1 MICKLDELGPKA
13 ERGSSI
19 VSFLVFAV
27 IAIIVLNILVFYVF
41 GQIVRPNEIGLRRN
55 YFSIPGMLKEGYVD
69 KGLLPGLHWKIPG
82 ISTVQLLPRDFQFV
96 HLNDRE
102 RLGGDLDLDQLEIPT
117 TDGSKVRTDITLILR
132 YFEEPSTEAAPA
144 AQPEGADESKVPFV
158 TYQQRP
164 HGGPKDLVNSFGSTQ
179 TGQLRIFA
187 TKAEES
193 VKKALSK
200 LTTTDYYNPVV
211 RERAAL
217 KAREIVNDDVAPDGI
232 ELWATLI
239 RRYVYS
245 EKNIDDQIFAKNL
258 QEQTERLNA
267 AERAL
272 QEAKAETEETKA
284 RWDAEI
290 KDLLVE
296 GQQRRDVIMSEADR
310 YEVEQVSIG
319 DRMVEESIAKV
330 DQAKNTVLTDTPGA
344 EVYIAR
350 QMAPLLTTLEGGVV
364 TDIDPYDVDSWVK
377 KLVSEVNAGK

>member
-1 MICKLDELGPKA
+1 MA
-13 ERGSSI
+13 AI
-19 VSFLVFAV
+19 VAV
-27 IAIIVLNILVFYVF
+27 VVLNVLTFYVF

-55 YFSIPGMLKEGYVD
+55 YFSLPGMLKEGYVE
-69 KGLLPGLHWKIPG
+69 KGLLPGLHWKVPG
-82 ISTVQLLPRDFQFV
+82 ISTVQLLPRDFQVV

-102 RLGGDLDLDQLEIPT
+102 QLGGDLDLDQLEIPT
-117 TDGSKVRTDITLILR
+117 TDGSKVRTDITFILR
-132 YFEEPSTEAAPA
+132 YFEEPQTVEPEAATPA
-144 AQPEGADESKVPFV
+144 EPDTTVPFV
-158 TYQQRP
+158 SYKKRT
-164 HGGPKDLVNSFGSTQ
+164 HGGPKQLVNSFGSTQ
-179 TGQLRIFA
+179 RGRLRIFA

-193 VKKALSK
+193 VKKALSN
-200 LTTTDYYNPVV
+200 LSTTDYYNPIV
-211 RERAAL
+211 RERSAL
-217 KAREIVNDDVAPDGI
+217 RAREIVNDDVAPDGI

-296 GQQRRDVIMSEADR
+296 GQQRREVIMSEADR
-310 YEVEQVSIG
+310 YEVEQVSVG
-319 DRMVEESIAKV
+319 DRAVQESIAKV

-344 EVYIAR
+344 GVYIAR
-350 QMAPLLTTLEGGVV
+350 QMTPLLSTLEGGVI
-364 TDIDPYDVDSWVK
+364 TDIDPYDVDAWVK
-377 KLVSEVNAGK
+377 KLVSEVKAGK